1 MILGTLPVLCAAA
14 ILCEGASG
22 SGGLATPS
30 SASSDAAHLRLSQA
44 KPAAGGAASGSA
56 PAAAASA
63 TAPSEASEEKVAR
76 IYFVPMK
83 GQMGT
88 DVHPSIYEAVVKDI
102 KAKQPDVVVFTIEC
116 ADYNTIFY
124 LKDDDP
130 AKASLNRLTEYRDMV
145 AQIQE
150 DLQGI
155 RQVVW
160 IEDSVGF
167 SSLIALGWPEIY
179 MTSTARLQGLERV
192 LEPVLGWRDPDVRA
206 KMLAAWT
213 GIAKGLLEKGGH
225 PQELGEAMMRPEK
238 LLSVSFEGRE
248 INWHPDTRGHWVLD
262 GSEKT
267 TARFSAQLAEDVG
280 LCAGIADSRE
290 DLAFLLGYRE
300 WEEVP
305 NSTKLVDDYLE
316 NWRAMLKQ
324 VSNWMLEQQD
334 AMRYSASG
342 DTVKYYG
349 QAIDRLNKI
358 VAAMTKYPAIEVLY
372 QTRWGLNRER
382 IKLEIEKLQEQIR
395 AIKRGPGSGGG
406 GVGGGG
412 STLGGGGRGR

>member
-1 MILGTLPVLCAAA
+1 VF
-14 ILCEGASG
+14 EGAAVAG
-22 SGGLATPS
+22 ERGTGLE
-30 SASSDAAHLRLSQA
+30 SAASDALRSAQA
-44 KPAAGGAASGSA
+44 KPAGGSASGAKA
-56 PAAAASA
+56 PTPTAAGADQPA
-63 TAPSEASEEKVAR
+63 ESEEKVAR
-76 IYFVPMK
+76 FYFVPMK

-130 AKASLNRLTEYRDMV
+130 TKASLNRLTEYRDMV

-150 DLQGI
+150 DLRGI

-160 IEDSVGF
+160 VEDSVGF
-167 SSLIALGWPEIY
+167 SSLVALSWPEIY
-179 MTSTARLQGLERV
+179 MTSDARLQGLERV

-238 LLSVSFEGRE
+238 KLSVSFEGRE
-248 INWHPDTRGHWVLD
+248 INWLPDTQGHWVLD
-262 GSEKT
+262 GSDRF
-267 TARFSAQLAEDVG
+267 TARFSAQVAEDIG
-280 LCAGIADSRE
+280 LCAGIADTRE

-305 NSTKLVDDYLE
+305 NSTKIVDDYLE
-316 NWRAMLKQ
+316 DWRAMLKQ
-324 VSNWMLEQQD
+324 VSTWMLEQQD
-334 AMRYSASG
+334 AMRYAAG
-342 DTVKYYG
+342 GEAVKYYG

-395 AIKRGPGSGGG
+395 AIKRGPGGGAGGG
-406 GVGGGG
+406 GGGGA
-412 STLGGGGRGR
+412 SLGGGRGR